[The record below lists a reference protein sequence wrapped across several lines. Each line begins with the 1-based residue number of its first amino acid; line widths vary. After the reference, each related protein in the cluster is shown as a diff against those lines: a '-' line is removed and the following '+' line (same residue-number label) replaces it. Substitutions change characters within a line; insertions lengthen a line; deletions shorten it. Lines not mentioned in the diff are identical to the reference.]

1 MAVLFLDVVVGHA
14 CNVGADDAVKG
25 LRLHLVLIG
34 RRQFLRHFHEKLE
47 QFFDYLLCSFLI
59 SLEHGAEVKALV
71 QKYLELSP
79 LVLYLLAESK
89 QTRRMAADRIRRR
102 RFCLSQRDR

>member
-1 MAVLFLDVVVGHA
+1 M
-14 CNVGADDAVKG
+14 KG
-25 LRLHLVLIG
+25 LRLHFVLIG
-34 RRQFLRHFHEKLE
+34 RRQFLGHFHEKFE
-47 QFFDYLLCSFLI
+47 QLFDYLLCSFFI

-89 QTRRMAADRIRRR
+89 QTRWMMPDRLRRG
-102 RFCLSQRDR
+102 